1 MKEAMEKHVNTI
13 LAHHMM
19 DMLQVCI
26 HHHTYASEMHA
37 NSLKF
42 NYNFKCHMTLM
53 TTCTCVNS
61 VTLFLTW
68 ATNVV
73 NWHNIR

>member
-1 MKEAMEKHVNTI
+1 MKEAMGKHVNTI

-42 NYNFKCHMTLM
+42 NYNFKCHMKLIK
-53 TTCTCVNS
+53 TCT
-61 VTLFLTW
+61 FLTW